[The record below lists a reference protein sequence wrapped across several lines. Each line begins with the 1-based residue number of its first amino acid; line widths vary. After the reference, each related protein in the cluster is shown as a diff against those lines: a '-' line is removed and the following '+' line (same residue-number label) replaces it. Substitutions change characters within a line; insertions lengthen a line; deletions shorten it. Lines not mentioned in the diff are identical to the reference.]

1 MLAAVLFLCAATW
14 LAGQTPNEQN
24 TPSHWKRK
32 PDIENIRYG
41 PHERNDLDL
50 YLAKS
55 DKPAPLVIYFYGG
68 AWVVGNKYLV
78 PLPLLDA
85 CKKAGIT
92 VAAANYRYST
102 QAPYPGPFLDSARA
116 VQFLRLHAKEYNIN
130 PQAVAATGAS
140 AGADM
145 SLWLGF
151 RADRADPKS
160 ADPVERQSTR
170 ISAVGVMNSQTTL
183 DRRELRK
190 LVGEKGANN
199 PALPKLFGLRPDEM
213 DSERAYKLY
222 AEASAASNISRNA
235 APVFMF
241 YSGDNNPITDDMA
254 AGERIHHP
262 VFGLYLKKLLD
273 KEGLEC
279 VLRLRSD
286 YPHGD
291 VSAQVNQEMVR
302 FFSEHFPK

>member
-1 MLAAVLFLCAATW
+1 VCAA
-14 LAGQTPNEQN
+14 LRVAGQTPNEQN
-24 TPSHWKRK
+24 TPSHWTRK

-41 PHERNDLDL
+41 PHERNELDL

-55 DKPAPLVIYFYGG
+55 DKPAALVIYFYGG
-68 AWVVGNKYLV
+68 AWVVGNKYTV

-102 QAPYPGPFLDSARA
+102 QAPFPGPFLDCARA
-116 VQFLRLHAKEYNIN
+116 VEFLRLHAGEYNIN
-130 PQAVAATGAS
+130 PRAVAATGAS

-151 RADRADPKS
+151 RSD
-160 ADPVERQSTR
+160 QSTR
-170 ISAVGVMNSQTTL
+170 ISAVGAMNSQTTL

-190 LVGEKGANN
+190 LIGEKGANN

-222 AEASAASNISRNA
+222 EEASAASNISRNA

-241 YSGDNNPITDDMA
+241 YSGDNKPVTDDMQ

-262 VFGLYLKKLLD
+262 VFGFYFKKLLD
-273 KEGLEC
+273 KAGVEC
-279 VLRLRSD
+279 VLRLRTD
-286 YPHGD
+286 YSGGNAS
-291 VSAQVNQEMVR
+291 VAVNEEMVR
-302 FFSEHFPK
+302 FFLEHFPK